1 MRKRLMGYVAAA
13 VMSGVALTGCGSSVV
28 EQAAQQQSTQAQT
41 AKEEGDV
48 QKETAEAATLDLTD
62 KVELKIN
69 FAVGNKSRTLT
80 YNQESPLTLPDGKV
94 VTAGMLKP
102 MWSYVEDTMNVK
114 ISDVTVQDMKTS
126 DMIQTESTS
135 NFTGANIYGGSG
147 IAERL
152 MFYDFLY
159 L

>member
-102 MWSYVEDTMNVK
+102 MWSYVEDTIV
-114 ISDVTVQDMKTS
+114 S
-126 DMIQTESTS
+126 ST
-135 NFTGANIYGGSG
+135 
-147 IAERL
+147 
-152 MFYDFLY
+152 
-159 L
+159 